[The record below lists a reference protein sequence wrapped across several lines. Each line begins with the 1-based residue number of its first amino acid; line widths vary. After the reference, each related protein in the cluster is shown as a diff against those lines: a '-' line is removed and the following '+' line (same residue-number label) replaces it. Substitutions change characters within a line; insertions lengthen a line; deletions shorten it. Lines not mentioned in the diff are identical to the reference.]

1 MLCFDSS
8 NVLGMGLK
16 RIGYGTFGLVTASVN
31 NTETSANMHGNVDG
45 AFKFK
50 AYTLAFSMTWHVIL
64 VWDSNHSSSSNNW
77 FKFRAKLGS

>member
-50 AYTLAFSMTWHVIL
+50 A
-64 VWDSNHSSSSNNW
+64 
-77 FKFRAKLGS
+77 